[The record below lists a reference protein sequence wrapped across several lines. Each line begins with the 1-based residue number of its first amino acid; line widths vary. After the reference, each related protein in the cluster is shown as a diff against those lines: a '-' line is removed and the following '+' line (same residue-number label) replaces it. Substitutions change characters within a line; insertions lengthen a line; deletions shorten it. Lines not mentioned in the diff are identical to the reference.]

1 MNVLKDYKYTPA
13 YLPPDTLNESS
24 WALILI
30 GKKILMYKAENEFK
44 IPRYSD
50 VLGVIPED
58 DSMLYIGRYDGH
70 DCYCKRFNELPELPK
85 YLELV
90 EMMEITKLSG
100 DNGLFILAGAAN
112 HILHWSSM
120 NQYCG
125 CCGNKTVDKKEER
138 AKVCTVCGN
147 IIFPRIAPAT
157 ITAIFHED
165 KILLAHNRNFRND
178 LYSLIAGFV
187 EPGETL
193 EQCVE
198 REILEEVGIKVKNIR
213 YFNSQPW
220 SFPDSLMIAF
230 TAEYESG
237 EIKVDNTEIVDA
249 AWFTADLLPE
259 IPSNDS
265 IAGKIIRWY
274 REQYIK

>member
-1 MNVLKDYKYTPA
+1 MNVYKDYKYTPA
-13 YLPPDTLNESS
+13 YLPPDTSEESS

-30 GKKILMYKAENEFK
+30 GKKILMCKADNK
-44 IPRYSD
+44 LTIPEHSE
-50 VLGVIPED
+50 VLGIIPKD

-70 DCYCKRFNELPELPK
+70 DCYCMRFNELPELPE

-90 EMMEITKLSG
+90 EIMEITKLSG

-125 CCGNKTVDKKEER
+125 CCGNKTIDKKEER

-147 IIFPRIAPAT
+147 IVYPRIAPAT

-198 REILEEVGIKVKNIR
+198 REVLEEVGIKVKNIR

-230 TAEYESG
+230 IAEYESG
-237 EIKVDNTEIVDA
+237 EIRVDNTEIMDA
-249 AWFTADLLPE
+249 AWFTADILPE

-274 REQYIK
+274 REQYTK